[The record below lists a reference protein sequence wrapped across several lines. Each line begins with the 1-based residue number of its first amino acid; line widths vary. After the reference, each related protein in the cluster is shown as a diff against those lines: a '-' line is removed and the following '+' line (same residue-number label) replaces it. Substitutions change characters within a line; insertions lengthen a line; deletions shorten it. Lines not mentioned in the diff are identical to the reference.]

1 MIFMLMET
9 KQKSELQLQ
18 LFQKEE
24 FGTIRTVVIDGEPW
38 FVAKDVCDILG
49 IKNPTDALNKGLEDF
64 ERARFNLGRQG
75 EANIISES
83 GFYTLVIRS
92 RRQVAKPFRIWVTR
106 EVLPTIRKT
115 GQYVAG
121 DRNKVESMVE
131 DMGCNMKIAYAQ
143 INNMEDMIGEQNNML
158 KMVVDNMI
166 LTTRQQQKLYKAAK
180 DRINHLLGGAHSVRY
195 KAHSKSY
202 FINLWNDFKEKYA
215 TGSYKDL
222 NPKYY
227 DEAFDWILRWEYS
240 ED

>member
-1 MIFMLMET
+1 MLMET
-9 KQKSELQLQ
+9 KQKSELQ

-75 EANIISES
+75 EANVISES
-83 GFYTLVIRS
+83 GFYTLVLRS
-92 RRQVAKPFRIWVTR
+92 RKSIAKPFRIWVTR

-121 DRNKVESMVE
+121 DRNKVESIVE
-131 DMGCNMKIAYAQ
+131 DMGCNMKIVYAQ

-158 KMVVDNMI
+158 KMVVDNMT

-227 DEAFDWILRWEYS
+227 DEAFDWILRWEYR
-240 ED
+240 EN

>member
-49 IKNPTDALNKGLEDF
+49 IKNPTDALNKGLEEF

-92 RRQVAKPFRIWVTR
+92 RKQVAKPFRIWVTR

-158 KMVVDNMI
+158 KMVVDNMT

-180 DRINHLLGGAHSVRY
+180 DRINYLLGGAHSVRY

-227 DEAFDWILRWEYS
+227 DEAFDWILRWEYR
-240 ED
+240 EN